1 MIIYNITAVVEP
13 SQLNSWQAFA
23 PSFLERLMNSNF
35 FTTVKYCKIYAP
47 SNEAPSFSI
56 QCTTSS
62 QERLLSFLEAHAKGF
77 DQMVADAFGDQVLLF
92 KTTLEEIQHLSSS

>member
-13 SQLNSWQAFA
+13 SQLNSWQTFTQ
-23 PSFLERLMNSNF
+23 SFLKGLMNTNF
-35 FTTVKYCKIYAP
+35 FTSIKYCKIYAP

-62 QERLLSFLEAHAKGF
+62 QERLLSFLEEHAQSF
-77 DQMVADAFGDQVLLF
+77 DQMIAEAFGDQVLLF
-92 KTTLEEIQHLSSS
+92 KTTLEQIEHLSSS

>member
-13 SQLNSWQAFA
+13 SQLNSWQAFT
-23 PSFLERLMNSNF
+23 PSFLKGLMKTNF
-35 FTTVKYCKIYAP
+35 FTAIKYCKIYAP

-62 QERLLSFLEAHAKGF
+62 QERLLSFLEEHAQDF
-77 DQMVADAFGDQVLLF
+77 DEMVAEAFGDQVLLF
-92 KTTLEEIQHLSSS
+92 KTTLEEIEHLSSS